1 MKHIV
6 LLGDSIFDNGPYVAG
21 GPDVVKQLRQ
31 YLPAGWRAT
40 LKAVDGSV
48 TSGVQRQLDQL
59 PADASHLVVSVGGND
74 ALGYASVLDEGAR
87 SIAEAVNRLADVRER
102 FQQDYTTML
111 DGVQRRGLP
120 TAVCT
125 IYDARFPDP
134 RRQRLVVTA
143 LSLFNDCI
151 TRAAFARGL
160 PLIDLRLICDQ
171 DEDYANPIEPS
182 VRGGEK
188 IAAAIASLVAEH
200 GYPSSRSE
208 VFLR

>member
-6 LLGDSIFDNGPYVAG
+6 LLGDSIFDNGAYVAG
-21 GPDVVKQLRQ
+21 GPDVVKQLREC
-31 YLPAGWRAT
+31 LPAGWRAT

-48 TSGVQRQLDQL
+48 TSGVQRQLHQL
-59 PADASHLVVSVGGND
+59 PADASHLVISVGGND

-87 SIAEAVNRLADVRER
+87 SIAEAVDRLAGVRER
-102 FQQDYTTML
+102 FQRDYTAML

-120 TAVCT
+120 TSVCT

-182 VRGGEK
+182 ARGGEK

-200 GYPSSRSE
+200 DYPSSRSE